1 MILSVQPSPAQG
13 KSGVP
18 GSKSHAIRAIAL
30 GSLASGESRI
40 RNPLDSDDGRSAAA
54 VYSAM
59 GAEIS
64 KQDGLWTIRGFG
76 GRPSAPEG
84 VINVGNSGTSCRMG
98 LGTAALLSGGEAH
111 FDGDAQTRKR
121 PMGPLLKA
129 LSSLGASTA
138 SDNGDGC
145 LPARVS
151 GPWQGGAAQVDGTTS
166 QYTSSLILNAPFGEA
181 ESIIEPID
189 LNEKPYVDMTVWWL
203 DKLGLSYEREGYERF
218 RVPGGQQLDAF
229 DIEVPADFSSAAF
242 LIAAGALP
250 EGDVLLEGLDMDD
263 PQGDKAMLAMV
274 AEMGAEVNE
283 ESGAL
288 RVRARALKGCEFD
301 LNATPDLLPVMA
313 VLGAFA
319 EGETRLLNVPQAR
332 IKETDRIAAMRQ
344 VLESLGG
351 SATEMPDGLIVQGG
365 GLRGGKAHGFNDHRV
380 VMAAAIAGL
389 TAPKG
394 VEVDTAEAMAIPFP
408 DFCERMCL
416 LGARME
422 TN

>member
-1 MILSVQPSPAQG
+1 MILSVQPSSAQG
-13 KSGVP
+13 RCGVP

-40 RNPLDSDDGRSAAA
+40 RNPLDSEDGRSAAA

-64 KQDGLWTIRGFG
+64 KQDGLWLIRGVG
-76 GRPSAPEG
+76 GKPSTPVG
-84 VINVGNSGTSCRMG
+84 VINVGNSGTSCRIG
-98 LGTAALLSGGEAH
+98 LGTAALLSDGEAH

-121 PMGPLLKA
+121 PMGPLLEA
-129 LSSLGASTA
+129 LSSLGASA
-138 SDNGDGC
+138 VSDNGDGC

-151 GPWQGGAAQVDGTTS
+151 GPWRGGVARVDGATS
-166 QYTSSLILNAPFGEA
+166 QYTSSLLLNAPFGKR

-189 LNEKPYVDMTVWWL
+189 LNEKPYVDMTLWWL

-218 RVPGGQQLDAF
+218 RVPGGQRLDAF

-242 LIAAGALP
+242 LVAAGAMP
-250 EGDVLLEGLDMDD
+250 GGDVALEGLDMDD
-263 PQGDKAMLAMV
+263 PQGDKAMLAIV
-274 AEMGAEVNE
+274 AEMGTEVSE
-283 ESGAL
+283 EDGTI
-288 RVRARALKGCEFD
+288 RVRARGLKGGEFD

-313 VLGAFA
+313 ILGAIA
-319 EGETRLLNVPQAR
+319 EGETRLVNVPQAR
-332 IKETDRIAAMRQ
+332 IKETDRIAAMHQ

-351 SATEMPDGLIVQGG
+351 SATEMPDGLIVRGG
-365 GLRGGKAHGFNDHRV
+365 GLRGGKTHGFNDHRI

-389 TAPKG
+389 TAPEG
-394 VEVDTAEAMAIPFP
+394 VEVDTAEAMAITFP
-408 DFCERMCL
+408 DFCERMCS